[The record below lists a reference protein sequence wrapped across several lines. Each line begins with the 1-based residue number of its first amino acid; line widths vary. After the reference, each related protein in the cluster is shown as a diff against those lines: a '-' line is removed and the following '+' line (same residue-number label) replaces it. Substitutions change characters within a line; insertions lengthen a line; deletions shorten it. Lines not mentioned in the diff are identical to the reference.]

1 MSYVRTPEHRE
12 LRRRLIQRWKPWEK
26 STGPK
31 TAEGKRRS
39 AMRGYKGGQREQ
51 ARAIASILKHDA
63 VTFGYLGKSAPRH
76 II

>member
-1 MSYVRTPEHRE
+1 MSYGRTPEHRE
-12 LRRRLIQRWKPWEK
+12 LRRQLIQRWKPWEK

-51 ARAIASILKHDA
+51 ARAMARLLAVAGAELAEHDRR
-63 VTFGYLGKSAPRH
+63 LL
-76 II
+76 

>member
-12 LRRRLIQRWKPWEK
+12 LRRQLIQRWKPWEK

-51 ARAIASILKHDA
+51 ARELAESFSEIRVQPTSLSMNH
-63 VTFGYLGKSAPRH
+63 
-76 II
+76 